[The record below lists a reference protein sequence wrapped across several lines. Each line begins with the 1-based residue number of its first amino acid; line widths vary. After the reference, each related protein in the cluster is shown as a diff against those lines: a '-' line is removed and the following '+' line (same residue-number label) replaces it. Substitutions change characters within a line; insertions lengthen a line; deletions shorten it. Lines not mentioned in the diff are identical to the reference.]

1 MIAALL
7 LQAVQNPSTPQ
18 VIHKSAEEFR
28 KMDPWGGAMAFIA
41 MTVVFVALILLYF
54 CFKYVGKYYIWKGA
68 GIKKKKKALL
78 DESPEDVIPA
88 IALAIYFYNEQ
99 IHDEEAT
106 ILTIQKVAKTY
117 SPWSSK
123 IYGLRKH
130 PKNW

>member
-1 MIAALL
+1 MIATLL
-7 LQAVQNPSTPQ
+7 LQVTQSPLKP
-18 VIHKSAEEFR
+18 AEDLS
-28 KMDPWGGAMAFIA
+28 KMDPWGGAMAVIA

-54 CFKYVGKYYIWKGA
+54 CFKYLGKYYVKRKMGF
-68 GIKKKKKALL
+68 IKKKNAILE
-78 DESPEDVIPA
+78 ESPEDVIPA
-88 IALAIYFYNEQ
+88 IALALYLYNEQ
-99 IHDEEAT
+99 IHDEERT

>member
-1 MIAALL
+1 MITAFL
-7 LQAVQNPSTPQ
+7 LQAAQNPSTPE
-18 VIHKSAEEFR
+18 VIHKSAEEFGN
-28 KMDPWGGAMAFIA
+28 MDPWGGAMAIIA

-68 GIKKKKKALL
+68 GITKKKIAVL
-78 DESPEDVIPA
+78 EENPEDVIPA

-99 IHDEEAT
+99 IHDEERA